1 MRKTRFL
8 SMALA
13 LSLCVMS
20 TVSMAEEIGSIDTTF
35 RALGANDQIVVQAFD
50 DPEVT
55 GIACYLSSAKTGGIS
70 GSIGLA
76 SDKSDASVACRQIG
90 PISFDPNLKTGK
102 DVFSQKSSL
111 FFKKLHVVRMI
122 DTKRKVLVYLTYSDH
137 LVDGSPKN
145 SITAVSYGAPQ

>member
-8 SMALA
+8 SMALG

-20 TVSMAEEIGSIDTTF
+20 AVSMAEEIGSVDTSF
-35 RALGANDQIVVQAFD
+35 KWVGPDNKIVVQAFD

-70 GSIGLA
+70 GGLGLA
-76 SDKSDASVACRQIG
+76 SDTSDASVACRQVG
-90 PISFDPNLKTGK
+90 PISFDPSLKSGK
-102 DVFSQKSSL
+102 EVFTQKSSL
-111 FFKKLHVVRMI
+111 FFKKLHVIRMI
-122 DTKRKVLVYLTYSDH
+122 DTKRKAFVYLVYSDH

>member
-8 SMALA
+8 SMALG

-20 TVSMAEEIGSIDTTF
+20 AVSMAEEIGAVNTNV
-35 RALGANDQIVVQAFD
+35 RLVGANDQIVVQAFD
-50 DPEVT
+50 EPDVA
-55 GIACYLSSAKTGGIS
+55 GIACFLSSAKTGGVS
-70 GSIGLA
+70 GSMGFA
-76 SDKSDASVACRQIG
+76 SDTSDASVACRQIG
-90 PISFDPNLKTGK
+90 PISFDPSLKSGQ
-102 DVFSQKSSL
+102 DVFTQKSSL